1 MDVCHRGTEENCH
14 GGTEEISHRGT
25 EARRNIF
32 SVLTV
37 VLIAGLVS
45 TGAAAQQPP
54 AAKPASA
61 PQQVPTTPAAPAVTR
76 APATAAAPAGVPLPG
91 DYVIGAEDVLVVVY
105 WRDKDMSTE
114 VSVRP
119 DGKISLPLLNDVQ
132 AAGLTPA
139 QLRDHLIEASKEYFE
154 DPSVTIVVRQMNS
167 RKVFITGE
175 VNKPGP
181 YPLVAS
187 TTVLQ
192 LISIAGGLHEYADS
206 KKILIVRNENGRPV
220 SFPFNYKDVIS
231 RKNLRQNIEL
241 KPGDTVIVP

>member
-1 MDVCHRGTEENCH
+1 L
-14 GGTEEISHRGT
+14 
-25 EARRNIF
+25 A
-32 SVLTV
+32 LA
-37 VLIAGLVS
+37 LAAGLMS

-54 AAKPASA
+54 AATPPSGAPAASRG
-61 PQQVPTTPAAPAVTR
+61 AAPAV
-76 APATAAAPAGVPLPG
+76 AVPA
-91 DYVIGAEDVLVVVY
+91 DYVIGPEDVLSVVF
-105 WRDKDMSTE
+105 WRDKDMTGD

-119 DGKISLPLLNDVQ
+119 DGKVSLPLLNDVQ

-139 QLRDHLIEASKEYFE
+139 QLRDRLIEASKQYFE
-154 DPSVTIVVRQMNS
+154 DPSVTVVVKQMNS

-181 YPLVAS
+181 YPLVGP

-192 LISIAGGLHEYADS
+192 LISIAGGLRDYADS
-206 KKILIVRNENGRPV
+206 KKILIVRNENGRPM
-220 SFPFNYKDVIS
+220 SYLFNYRDVVS

>member
-1 MDVCHRGTEENCH
+1 MTVRFRSKSIAD
-14 GGTEEISHRGT
+14 
-25 EARRNIF
+25 
-32 SVLTV
+32 LTRA
-37 VLIAGLVS
+37 LALAACLMS

-54 AAKPASA
+54 AATPPSGAAVASRG
-61 PQQVPTTPAAPAVTR
+61 AAPAV
-76 APATAAAPAGVPLPG
+76 AVPA
-91 DYVIGAEDVLVVVY
+91 DYVIGPEDVLSVVF
-105 WRDKDMSTE
+105 WRDKDMTGD

-119 DGKISLPLLNDVQ
+119 DGKVSLPLLNDVQ

-139 QLRDHLIEASKEYFE
+139 QLRDRLIEASKQYFE
-154 DPSVTIVVRQMNS
+154 DPNVTVVVKQMNS

-181 YPLVAS
+181 YPLVGP

-192 LISIAGGLHEYADS
+192 LISIAGGLRDYADS
-206 KKILIVRNENGRPV
+206 KKILIVRNENGRPM
-220 SFPFNYKDVIS
+220 SYLFNYKDVVS

>member
-1 MDVCHRGTEENCH
+1 M
-14 GGTEEISHRGT
+14 
-25 EARRNIF
+25 
-32 SVLTV
+32 TV
-37 VLIAGLVS
+37 RFRSKSIADLILALALAAGLMS

-54 AAKPASA
+54 AATPPSGAPAASRG
-61 PQQVPTTPAAPAVTR
+61 AAPAV
-76 APATAAAPAGVPLPG
+76 AVPA
-91 DYVIGAEDVLVVVY
+91 DYVIGPEDVLSVVF
-105 WRDKDMSTE
+105 WRDKDMTGD

-119 DGKISLPLLNDVQ
+119 DGKVSLPLLNDVQ

-139 QLRDHLIEASKEYFE
+139 QLRDRLIEASKQYFE
-154 DPSVTIVVRQMNS
+154 DPSVTVVVKQMNS

-181 YPLVAS
+181 YPLVGP

-192 LISIAGGLHEYADS
+192 LISIAGGLRDYADS
-206 KKILIVRNENGRPV
+206 KKILIVRNENGRPM
-220 SFPFNYKDVIS
+220 SYLFNYRDVVS